1 MYEYVCFHS
10 ILYEASKSI
19 VKLDHHLL
27 ACKKPPKKPK
37 NRKSYNMICE
47 FFTKTSL
54 NIYNYKQGGFSLLS
68 FR

>member
-19 VKLDHHLL
+19 NLITIYWHQKQ
-27 ACKKPPKKPK
+27 KQKT
-37 NRKSYNMICE
+37 RKSYNMICE

-54 NIYNYKQGGFSLLS
+54 NIYNCKQGGFSLLS
-68 FR
+68 LR

>member
-47 FFTKTSL
+47 FFVRL
-54 NIYNYKQGGFSLLS
+54 PLIYIIVNRVASVYFL
-68 FR
+68 

>member
-19 VKLDHHLL
+19 NLITIYWHQKQ
-27 ACKKPPKKPK
+27 KQKT
-37 NRKSYNMICE
+37 RKSYNMICE

-54 NIYNYKQGGFSLLS
+54 NIYNCKQGAFSLLS